1 MTSASTYFRG
11 FLEGLHDPLV
21 LLVGGLQL
29 ELQLL
34 DLDAGGPFL
43 HSDKEQFEGEFTFFF
58 YHGSWRN
65 VAMKGGL
72 NPNII
77 QMSNE
82 GKRAR

>member
-43 HSDKEQFEGEFTFFF
+43 HSDKEQFEGEFTFFL
-58 YHGSWRN
+58 SWVMEECRDERRSQSEY
-65 VAMKGGL
+65 
-72 NPNII
+72 NPNV
-77 QMSNE
+77 
-82 GKRAR
+82 K